1 MEFPGYGG
9 HLPNLFIL
17 YGAVEMEKIK
27 SVRDIELQINIID
40 ELIRDGAFDQES
52 LETCRNE
59 LKNGIGI
66 TRLYDN
72 IDAGLHLVAP
82 LIARLEGHDCDD
94 GFYLARATLGKAFA
108 SLELLRCMGPEPDT
122 VEEARL

>member
-27 SVRDIELQINIID
+27 SVRDIELQIDIID

-66 TRLYDN
+66 TRLCDN
-72 IDAGLHLVAP
+72 IEAGLHLVAP
-82 LIARLEGHDCDD
+82 LIDRLENHYDCDD
-94 GFYLARATLGKAFA
+94 GLYLDRATLGKALA
-108 SLELLRCMGPEPDT
+108 SLELLRVEM
-122 VEEARL
+122 VEE